1 MAITE
6 KFLSTRDP
14 PINFYIHL
22 SFIDY
27 FVIIKITDIIN
38 IVIKGIIIII
48 IIIIIITIIIII
60 IIVVIIIN
68 IKMIIIIIVVI
79 TITTIIT
86 IIIGIIWNYL
96 PIFNSLFLII
106 SLLFY
111 HKKIRNIHLKYALK
125 IKNLFIK
132 NNFIIYPSPA

>member
-1 MAITE
+1 LAITE

-48 IIIIIITIIIII
+48 IIIIITVTTNHK
-60 IIVVIIIN
+60 VVNYIN
-68 IKMIIIIIVVI
+68 SK
-79 TITTIIT
+79 
-86 IIIGIIWNYL
+86 
-96 PIFNSLFLII
+96 
-106 SLLFY
+106 
-111 HKKIRNIHLKYALK
+111 
-125 IKNLFIK
+125 
-132 NNFIIYPSPA
+132 